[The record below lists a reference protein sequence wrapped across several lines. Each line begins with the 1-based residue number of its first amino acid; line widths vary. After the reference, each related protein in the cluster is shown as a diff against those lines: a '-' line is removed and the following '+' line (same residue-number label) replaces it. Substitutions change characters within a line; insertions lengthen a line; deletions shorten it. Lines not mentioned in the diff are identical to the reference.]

1 MPHDHPH
8 HHGHHHHHHH
18 AHHAHGHTPA
28 HGHGHNH
35 ADADHLHSHLHA
47 EDHAAD
53 LQVLTAQFIDG
64 FVQAADK
71 ASYLKLAGV
80 PFERPGQGGAKALK
94 LVDVELKTEWQVG
107 TASPSFG
114 SRELS
119 YLPFPGEMVRERTNM
134 ALIYVSMDE
143 KVSLD
148 IRAFLATRKME
159 IDR

>member
-18 AHHAHGHTPA
+18 AHHAHDHTPA

-80 PFERPGQGGAKALK
+80 PFEPPGQGGAKALK

-134 ALIYVSMDE
+134 ALVYVSMDE